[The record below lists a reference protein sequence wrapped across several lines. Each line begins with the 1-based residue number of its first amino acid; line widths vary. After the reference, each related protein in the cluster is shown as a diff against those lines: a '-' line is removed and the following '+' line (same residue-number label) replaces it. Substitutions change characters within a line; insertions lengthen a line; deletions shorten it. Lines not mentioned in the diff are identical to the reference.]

1 MTLEPSDRPLFLVGF
16 MGSGKSTVGERVACE
31 LGRPFLDSDRM
42 IEKQAGKTVREI
54 FEEEEGQ
61 RRFRSLEN
69 EILASLAAMSR
80 VVAALG
86 GGALEDPETRALLL
100 ESGLTIWVDVPLAV
114 IRRRLNPTG
123 ERPLWPDDVE
133 EQETLFRA
141 RRDVLAL
148 APYRVEA
155 GDREPSQIAADVL
168 ALYGTLTRGWVD

>member
-31 LGRPFLDSDRM
+31 LERPFLDSDRM

-54 FEEEEGQ
+54 FEEEGQ
-61 RRFRSLEN
+61 RRFRSLEK
-69 EILASLAAMSR
+69 ETLASLAAMSR

-114 IRRRLNPTG
+114 IRRRLDRSE

-141 RRDVLAL
+141 RREVLAL
-148 APYRVEA
+148 APFRVEA
-155 GDREPSQIAADVL
+155 GDREPSQVAADVL
-168 ALYGTLTRGWVD
+168 ALHATLIS